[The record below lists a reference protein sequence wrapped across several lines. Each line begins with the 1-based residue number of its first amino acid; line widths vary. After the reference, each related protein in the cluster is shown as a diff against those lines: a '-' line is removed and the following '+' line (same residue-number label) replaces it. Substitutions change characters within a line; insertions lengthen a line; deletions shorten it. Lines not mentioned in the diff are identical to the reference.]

1 MNQNYQTRI
10 SPQICKVQTDRK
22 LIAVYD
28 QLKCAA
34 LTHYAQLHAKGEY
47 KENDHKANSL
57 IKVTIQD
64 YSNGTGDKN
73 VIAQF
78 NLAPEQIQFILT
90 RITAGFQEFE
100 WSQSKIYGAPDA
112 QGYSTAQQFS
122 ISRHTN
128 DSSGRP
134 MKSPWRIQ
142 IVNGKGVKVQNQK
155 GGSYMK
161 SGSFLSEK
169 NAFIQL
175 TDMDFYTLLKRTD
188 SYITNWEA
196 GIAPSLI
203 TNGKQAYEKQQQDW
217 QSQNQSQDQSYAQD
231 GQYPEQNP
239 NYSQNGQYQGQN
251 PDYSSN
257 GQYPGQSQDYFQ
269 NEGYP
274 SQAPNYAPNGQ
285 YQNQTPD
292 YMQNNTQNNPYQNQ
306 AQGNA
311 YAA

>member
-34 LTHYAQLHAKGEY
+34 LTHYAQIHAKGEY

-57 IKVTIQD
+57 IRLTIQD

-73 VIAQF
+73 IIAQF

-142 IVNGKGVKVQNQK
+142 IVNGKGMKVQNQK

-175 TDMDFYTLLKRTD
+175 TDMDLYTLLKRTD

-196 GIAPSLI
+196 CIAPSLI

-217 QSQNQSQDQSYAQD
+217 QAQNQGQNQGYTQNGKYQGQDQGYAQ
-231 GQYPEQNP
+231 NR
-239 NYSQNGQYQGQN
+239 QYQGQSQE
-251 PDYSSN
+251 YSQNS
-257 GQYPGQSQDYFQ
+257 QYQDQ
-269 NEGYP
+269 T
-274 SQAPNYAPNGQ
+274 QNYAQNGQ
-285 YQNQTPD
+285 YQNQAPY
-292 YMQNNTQNNPYQNQ
+292 YMQNNTQNNQYQNQ
-306 AQGNA
+306 GQGNT

>member
-10 SPQICKVQTDRK
+10 SPQICKIQTDRK
-22 LIAVYD
+22 LIAAYD
-28 QLKCAA
+28 CLKCAA
-34 LTHYAQLHAKGEY
+34 LTHYAQIHAKGEY
-47 KENDHKANSL
+47 KENEHKANSL
-57 IKVTIQD
+57 IRLTIQD

-78 NLAPEQIQFILT
+78 NLTPEQIQFILT

-100 WSQSKIYGAPDA
+100 WSQSKIYGTPDA

-142 IVNGKGVKVQNQK
+142 IINGKGVKVQNQK

-169 NAFIQL
+169 NVFIQL
-175 TDMDFYTLLKRTD
+175 TDMDFYTLLKRVD

-196 GIAPSLI
+196 GIAPTLI
-203 TNGKQAYEKQQQDW
+203 ASGKQAYEKQQQDW
-217 QSQNQSQDQSYAQD
+217 QVQNY
-231 GQYPEQNP
+231 EQNGSYPDP
-239 NYSQNGQYQGQN
+239 NQG
-251 PDYSSN
+251 
-257 GQYPGQSQDYFQ
+257 
-269 NEGYP
+269 
-274 SQAPNYAPNGQ
+274 YAPNGQ
-285 YQNQTPD
+285 YQGQPQD
-292 YMQNNTQNNPYQNQ
+292 YVPNGQYQDQSQNYTQNNIQNNPYQNQ
-306 AQGNA
+306 AQGNP

>member
-57 IKVTIQD
+57 IKITIQD

-73 VIAQF
+73 VIVQF

-175 TDMDFYTLLKRTD
+175 TDMDLYTLLKRTD

-196 GIAPSLI
+196 CMAPSLI
-203 TNGKQAYEKQQQDW
+203 ANGKQAYEKQQQDW
-217 QSQNQSQDQSYAQD
+217 QSQNQGQDQGYA
-231 GQYPEQNP
+231 
-239 NYSQNGQYQGQN
+239 QNGQYQGQAQK
-251 PDYSSN
+251 YSQNS
-257 GQYPGQSQDYFQ
+257 QYQDQTQ
-269 NEGYP
+269 NYT
-274 SQAPNYAPNGQ
+274 QNGQ
-285 YQNQTPD
+285 YQNRTPY
-292 YMQNNTQNNPYQNQ
+292 YMQNNTQNNQYQNQ
-306 AQGNA
+306 GQGNT

>member
-57 IKVTIQD
+57 IKLTIQD

-73 VIAQF
+73 VITQF

-175 TDMDFYTLLKRTD
+175 TDMDLYTLLKRTD

-196 GIAPSLI
+196 CMAPSLI
-203 TNGKQAYEKQQQDW
+203 ANGKQAYEKQQQDW
-217 QSQNQSQDQSYAQD
+217 QSQNQGQDQGYA
-231 GQYPEQNP
+231 
-239 NYSQNGQYQGQN
+239 QNGQYLGQTQE
-251 PDYSSN
+251 YSQNS
-257 GQYPGQSQDYFQ
+257 QYQDQ
-269 NEGYP
+269 T
-274 SQAPNYAPNGQ
+274 QNYAQNGQ
-285 YQNQTPD
+285 YQNQTPY
-292 YMQNNTQNNPYQNQ
+292 YMQNNTQNNQYQNQ
-306 AQGNA
+306 GQGNT

>member
-175 TDMDFYTLLKRTD
+175 TDMDLYTLLKRTD

-196 GIAPSLI
+196 CMAPSLI
-203 TNGKQAYEKQQQDW
+203 ANGKQAYEKQQQDW
-217 QSQNQSQDQSYAQD
+217 QSQNQAQGQDQGYAQD
-231 GQYPEQNP
+231 VQYPGQNP
-239 NYSQNGQYQGQN
+239 YYPQNGQYQGQ
-251 PDYSSN
+251 
-257 GQYPGQSQDYFQ
+257 SQD
-269 NEGYP
+269 
-274 SQAPNYAPNGQ
+274 YAPNGQ
-285 YQNQTPD
+285 YQTPAPD
-292 YMQNNTQNNPYQNQ
+292 YMQNNIQNNPYQNQ
-306 AQGNA
+306 TQGNA

>member
-1 MNQNYQTRI
+1 MNQNYQTRV

-128 DSSGRP
+128 DSNGRP

-169 NAFIQL
+169 NACIQL
-175 TDMDFYTLLKRTD
+175 TDMDLYTLLKRTD

-196 GIAPSLI
+196 CIAPSLI

-217 QSQNQSQDQSYAQD
+217 QSQNQSQDQSYPQN
-231 GQYPEQNP
+231 GQYSQNGQYAGQNP
-239 NYSQNGQYQGQN
+239 YYSQNGQYQGQ
-251 PDYSSN
+251 
-257 GQYPGQSQDYFQ
+257 SQD
-269 NEGYP
+269 
-274 SQAPNYAPNGQ
+274 YAPNGQ
-285 YQNQTPD
+285 YQNPAPD

-306 AQGNA
+306 AQGNT

>member
-47 KENDHKANSL
+47 KEHDHKANSL

-100 WSQSKIYGAPDA
+100 WSQSKIYGSPDA
-112 QGYSTAQQFS
+112 QGCSTAQQFS

-142 IVNGKGVKVQNQK
+142 IVNGKGIKVQNQK

-196 GIAPSLI
+196 CMAPALI

-217 QSQNQSQDQSYAQD
+217 QSQSQSQDQSY
-231 GQYPEQNP
+231 P
-239 NYSQNGQYQGQN
+239 QNGQYQGQN

-257 GQYPGQSQDYFQ
+257 GQYPGQSQDYSQ
-269 NEGYP
+269 NGGYP
-274 SQAPNYAPNGQ
+274 GQSPDYTPNGK
-285 YQNQTPD
+285 YVPPAPD

-306 AQGNA
+306 AQGNT

>member
-1 MNQNYQTRI
+1 MNQNYQTRV

-175 TDMDFYTLLKRTD
+175 TDMDLYTLLKRTD

-196 GIAPSLI
+196 CMAPSLI
-203 TNGKQAYEKQQQDW
+203 ANGKQAYEKQQQDW
-217 QSQNQSQDQSYAQD
+217 QAQNQAQSQDQDYAQD
-231 GQYPEQNP
+231 VQYPGQNP
-239 NYSQNGQYQGQN
+239 HYPQNGQYQGQ
-251 PDYSSN
+251 
-257 GQYPGQSQDYFQ
+257 SQD
-269 NEGYP
+269 
-274 SQAPNYAPNGQ
+274 YAPNGL
-285 YQNQTPD
+285 YQNPAPD
-292 YMQNNTQNNPYQNQ
+292 YMQNNIQNNPYQNQ

>member
-10 SPQICKVQTDRK
+10 SPQICKIQTDRK
-22 LIAVYD
+22 LIAAYD
-28 QLKCAA
+28 CLKFAA
-34 LTHYAQLHAKGEY
+34 LTHYAQLHAQGEY
-47 KENDHKANSL
+47 KENEHKANSL
-57 IKVTIQD
+57 IRLTIQD

-100 WSQSKIYGAPDA
+100 WSQSKIFGAPDA

-142 IVNGKGVKVQNQK
+142 IVNGKGMKVQNQK

-161 SGSFLSEK
+161 SGSFLAEK

-175 TDMDFYTLLKRTD
+175 TDMDFYTLLKRVD

-196 GIAPSLI
+196 GIAPTLI
-203 TNGKQAYEKQQQDW
+203 ASGKQAYEKQQQEWQAQNQAQNYGQNGAYPDPNQGYASNRQYQKQATDYLPNRQYEGQPQDYTPNG
-217 QSQNQSQDQSYAQD
+217 QSQNY
-231 GQYPEQNP
+231 
-239 NYSQNGQYQGQN
+239 
-251 PDYSSN
+251 
-257 GQYPGQSQDYFQ
+257 
-269 NEGYP
+269 
-274 SQAPNYAPNGQ
+274 
-285 YQNQTPD
+285 
-292 YMQNNTQNNPYQNQ
+292 TQNNIQNQPYQNQ
-306 AQGNA
+306 AQGNI

>member
-57 IKVTIQD
+57 IKLTIQD

-73 VIAQF
+73 IIAQF
-78 NLAPEQIQFILT
+78 NLSPEQIQFILT

-175 TDMDFYTLLKRTD
+175 TDMDLYTLLKRTD

-196 GIAPSLI
+196 CMAPSLI
-203 TNGKQAYEKQQQDW
+203 ANGKQAYEKQQQDW
-217 QSQNQSQDQSYAQD
+217 QSQNQVQDQGYA
-231 GQYPEQNP
+231 
-239 NYSQNGQYQGQN
+239 QNGQYQGQAQE
-251 PDYSSN
+251 YSQNS
-257 GQYPGQSQDYFQ
+257 QYQDQ
-269 NEGYP
+269 T
-274 SQAPNYAPNGQ
+274 QNYAQNGQ
-285 YQNQTPD
+285 YQNQTPY
-292 YMQNNTQNNPYQNQ
+292 YMQNNTQNNQYQNQ
-306 AQGNA
+306 GQRNT

>member
-175 TDMDFYTLLKRTD
+175 TDMDLYTLLKRTD

-196 GIAPSLI
+196 CMAPSLI
-203 TNGKQAYEKQQQDW
+203 ANGKQAYEKQQQDW
-217 QSQNQSQDQSYAQD
+217 QSQNQGQDPD
-231 GQYPEQNP
+231 
-239 NYSQNGQYQGQN
+239 YSQNGQYQGQT
-251 PDYSSN
+251 
-257 GQYPGQSQDYFQ
+257 Q
-269 NEGYP
+269 
-274 SQAPNYAPNGQ
+274 NYAPNGQ
-285 YQNQTPD
+285 YQNQAPY
-292 YMQNNTQNNPYQNQ
+292 YMQNNIQNNQYQNQ
-306 AQGNA
+306 GQGNT

>member
-100 WSQSKIYGAPDA
+100 WSQNKIYGAPDA

-142 IVNGKGVKVQNQK
+142 IVNGKGIKVQNQK

-175 TDMDFYTLLKRTD
+175 TDMDLYTLLKRTD

-196 GIAPSLI
+196 CMAPSLI
-203 TNGKQAYEKQQQDW
+203 ANGKQAYEKQQQDW
-217 QSQNQSQDQSYAQD
+217 QSQNQGQDQGYA
-231 GQYPEQNP
+231 
-239 NYSQNGQYQGQN
+239 QNGQYQGQAQE
-251 PDYSSN
+251 YSQNSQYQ
-257 GQYPGQSQDYFQ
+257 GQTQNYAQ
-269 NEGYP
+269 NE
-274 SQAPNYAPNGQ
+274 Q
-285 YQNQTPD
+285 YQNQTPY

-306 AQGNA
+306 ANTDT

>member
-34 LTHYAQLHAKGEY
+34 LTHYAQIHAKGEY

-57 IKVTIQD
+57 IKLTIQD

-73 VIAQF
+73 IIAQF

-142 IVNGKGVKVQNQK
+142 IVNGKGMKVQNQK

-175 TDMDFYTLLKRTD
+175 TDMDLYTLLKRTD

-196 GIAPSLI
+196 CIAPSLI

-217 QSQNQSQDQSYAQD
+217 QAQNQGQNQGYTQNGKYQGQDQGYAQ
-231 GQYPEQNP
+231 NR
-239 NYSQNGQYQGQN
+239 QYQGQSQE
-251 PDYSSN
+251 YSQNS
-257 GQYPGQSQDYFQ
+257 QYQDQ
-269 NEGYP
+269 T
-274 SQAPNYAPNGQ
+274 QNYAQNGQ
-285 YQNQTPD
+285 YQNQAPY
-292 YMQNNTQNNPYQNQ
+292 YMQNNTQNNQYQNQ
-306 AQGNA
+306 GQGNT

>member
-1 MNQNYQTRI
+1 MNQNYQTRV

-217 QSQNQSQDQSYAQD
+217 QAQNQAQGQDQGYAQD
-231 GQYPEQNP
+231 GKYPGQNSY
-239 NYSQNGQYQGQN
+239 YSQNGQYQGQ
-251 PDYSSN
+251 
-257 GQYPGQSQDYFQ
+257 SQD
-269 NEGYP
+269 
-274 SQAPNYAPNGQ
+274 YAPNGQ
-285 YQNQTPD
+285 YQNPAPD
-292 YMQNNTQNNPYQNQ
+292 YMQNNIQNNPYQNQ

>member
-1 MNQNYQTRI
+1 MNQNYQTRV

-122 ISRHTN
+122 ISRHTT

-175 TDMDFYTLLKRTD
+175 TDMDLYTLLKRTD

-196 GIAPSLI
+196 CIAPSLI
-203 TNGKQAYEKQQQDW
+203 TNGKLAYEKQQQDW
-217 QSQNQSQDQSYAQD
+217 QSQNRSQDQSYPQN

-239 NYSQNGQYQGQN
+239 NYSQNGQYAGQN
-251 PDYSSN
+251 PYYSQN
-257 GQYPGQSQDYFQ
+257 GQYQGQSQD
-269 NEGYP
+269 
-274 SQAPNYAPNGQ
+274 YAPNGQ
-285 YQNQTPD
+285 YQNPAPD
-292 YMQNNTQNNPYQNQ
+292 YMQNNIQNNTYQNQ

>member
-34 LTHYAQLHAKGEY
+34 LTHYAQIHAKGEY

-57 IKVTIQD
+57 IKLTIQD

-73 VIAQF
+73 IIAQF

-100 WSQSKIYGAPDA
+100 WSQSKIYGTPDA

-175 TDMDFYTLLKRTD
+175 TDMDLYTLLKRTD

-196 GIAPSLI
+196 CMAPSLI
-203 TNGKQAYEKQQQDW
+203 ANGKQAYEKQQQDW
-217 QSQNQSQDQSYAQD
+217 QSQNQGQDQGYA
-231 GQYPEQNP
+231 
-239 NYSQNGQYQGQN
+239 QNGQYQGQAQK
-251 PDYSSN
+251 YSQNS
-257 GQYPGQSQDYFQ
+257 QYQDQTQ
-269 NEGYP
+269 NYT
-274 SQAPNYAPNGQ
+274 QNGQ
-285 YQNQTPD
+285 YQNQAPY
-292 YMQNNTQNNPYQNQ
+292 YMQNNTQNNQYQNQ
-306 AQGNA
+306 GQGNT

>member
-34 LTHYAQLHAKGEY
+34 LTHYAQIHAKGEY

-100 WSQSKIYGAPDA
+100 WSQSKIYGTPDA

-122 ISRHTN
+122 ISRHAC

-175 TDMDFYTLLKRTD
+175 TDMDLYTLLKRTD

-196 GIAPSLI
+196 CMAPSLI
-203 TNGKQAYEKQQQDW
+203 ANGKQAYEKQQQDW
-217 QSQNQSQDQSYAQD
+217 QAQNQGQDQGYA
-231 GQYPEQNP
+231 
-239 NYSQNGQYQGQN
+239 QNGQYQDQT
-251 PDYSSN
+251 
-257 GQYPGQSQDYFQ
+257 Q
-269 NEGYP
+269 
-274 SQAPNYAPNGQ
+274 NYAQNGQ
-285 YQNQTPD
+285 YQNQAPY
-292 YMQNNTQNNPYQNQ
+292 YMQNNTQNNQYQNQ
-306 AQGNA
+306 GQGNT

>member
-175 TDMDFYTLLKRTD
+175 TDMDLYTLLKRTD

-196 GIAPSLI
+196 CMAPSLI
-203 TNGKQAYEKQQQDW
+203 ANGKQAYEKQQQDW
-217 QSQNQSQDQSYAQD
+217 QAQNQAQGQDQGYAQD
-231 GQYPEQNP
+231 R
-239 NYSQNGQYQGQN
+239 
-251 PDYSSN
+251 
-257 GQYPGQSQDYFQ
+257 QYPGQNPYYPQNGQCQGQSQD
-269 NEGYP
+269 
-274 SQAPNYAPNGQ
+274 YAPNGQ
-285 YQNQTPD
+285 YQNPALD
-292 YMQNNTQNNPYQNQ
+292 YMSNNIQNNPYQNQ

>member
-175 TDMDFYTLLKRTD
+175 TDMDLYTLLKRTD

-196 GIAPSLI
+196 CIAPSLI

-217 QSQNQSQDQSYAQD
+217 QAQNQAQSQDQDYAQD
-231 GQYPEQNP
+231 VQYPGQNP
-239 NYSQNGQYQGQN
+239 HYPQNGQYQGQ
-251 PDYSSN
+251 
-257 GQYPGQSQDYFQ
+257 SQD
-269 NEGYP
+269 
-274 SQAPNYAPNGQ
+274 YAPNGL
-285 YQNQTPD
+285 YQNPAPD
-292 YMQNNTQNNPYQNQ
+292 YMQNNIQNNPYQNQ

>member
-57 IKVTIQD
+57 IKLTIQD

-73 VIAQF
+73 VITQF

-175 TDMDFYTLLKRTD
+175 TDMDLYTLLKRTD

-196 GIAPSLI
+196 CMAPSLI
-203 TNGKQAYEKQQQDW
+203 ANGKQAYEKQQQDW
-217 QSQNQSQDQSYAQD
+217 QSQNQVQDQGYA
-231 GQYPEQNP
+231 
-239 NYSQNGQYQGQN
+239 QNGQYQGQAQE
-251 PDYSSN
+251 YSQNS
-257 GQYPGQSQDYFQ
+257 QYQDQ
-269 NEGYP
+269 T
-274 SQAPNYAPNGQ
+274 QNYAQNGQ
-285 YQNQTPD
+285 YQNQTPY
-292 YMQNNTQNNPYQNQ
+292 YMQNNTQNNQYQNQ
-306 AQGNA
+306 GQRNT

>member
-100 WSQSKIYGAPDA
+100 RSQSKIYGAPDA

-122 ISRHTN
+122 ISRHTT

-175 TDMDFYTLLKRTD
+175 TDMDLYTLLKRTD

-196 GIAPSLI
+196 CMAPSLI
-203 TNGKQAYEKQQQDW
+203 ANGKQAYEKQQQDW
-217 QSQNQSQDQSYAQD
+217 QSQNQ
-231 GQYPEQNP
+231 GQNP
-239 NYSQNGQYQGQN
+239 NYSQNGQYQGQT
-251 PDYSSN
+251 
-257 GQYPGQSQDYFQ
+257 Q
-269 NEGYP
+269 
-274 SQAPNYAPNGQ
+274 NYAPNGQ
-285 YQNQTPD
+285 YQNQAP
-292 YMQNNTQNNPYQNQ
+292 YHMQNNIQNNQYQNQ
-306 AQGNA
+306 GQGNA

>member
-57 IKVTIQD
+57 IRLTIQD

-73 VIAQF
+73 IIAQF

-100 WSQSKIYGAPDA
+100 WSQSKIYGTPDA

-169 NAFIQL
+169 NVFIQL
-175 TDMDFYTLLKRTD
+175 TDMDLYTLLKRTD

-196 GIAPSLI
+196 CMAPSLI
-203 TNGKQAYEKQQQDW
+203 ANGKQAYEKQQQDW
-217 QSQNQSQDQSYAQD
+217 QSQNQGQDQGYA
-231 GQYPEQNP
+231 
-239 NYSQNGQYQGQN
+239 QNGQYQGQAQK
-251 PDYSSN
+251 YSQNS
-257 GQYPGQSQDYFQ
+257 QYQDQTQ
-269 NEGYP
+269 NYT
-274 SQAPNYAPNGQ
+274 QNGQ
-285 YQNQTPD
+285 YQGQAQNYAQNRQYQGQNQT
-292 YMQNNTQNNPYQNQ
+292 YAQHGQYQNP
-306 AQGNA
+306 AQSSS

>member
-10 SPQICKVQTDRK
+10 SPQICKIQTDRK

-57 IKVTIQD
+57 IRLTIQD
-64 YSNGTGDKN
+64 YSNGIGDKN
-73 VIAQF
+73 IIAQF

-175 TDMDFYTLLKRTD
+175 TDMDLYTLLKRTD

-196 GIAPSLI
+196 CMAPSLI
-203 TNGKQAYEKQQQDW
+203 ANGKQAYEKQQQDW
-217 QSQNQSQDQSYAQD
+217 QSQNQVQDQGYA
-231 GQYPEQNP
+231 
-239 NYSQNGQYQGQN
+239 QNGQYQGQAQE
-251 PDYSSN
+251 YSQNS
-257 GQYPGQSQDYFQ
+257 QYQDQ
-269 NEGYP
+269 T
-274 SQAPNYAPNGQ
+274 QNYAQNGQ
-285 YQNQTPD
+285 YQNQTPY
-292 YMQNNTQNNPYQNQ
+292 YMQNNTQNNQYQNQ
-306 AQGNA
+306 GQGNT

>member
-57 IKVTIQD
+57 IKLTIQD

-73 VIAQF
+73 IIAQF

-175 TDMDFYTLLKRTD
+175 TDMDLYTLLKRTD

-196 GIAPSLI
+196 CIAPSLI
-203 TNGKQAYEKQQQDW
+203 ANGKQAHEKQQQDW
-217 QSQNQSQDQSYAQD
+217 QSQNQGQDQGYA
-231 GQYPEQNP
+231 
-239 NYSQNGQYQGQN
+239 QNGQYQGQTQE
-251 PDYSSN
+251 YSKNSQYQ
-257 GQYPGQSQDYFQ
+257 GQTQ
-269 NEGYP
+269 
-274 SQAPNYAPNGQ
+274 NYAQNGQ
-285 YQNQTPD
+285 YQNQTPY
-292 YMQNNTQNNPYQNQ
+292 YMQNNTQNNQYQNQ
-306 AQGNA
+306 GQGNT

>member
-34 LTHYAQLHAKGEY
+34 LTHYAQIHAKGEY

-122 ISRHTN
+122 ISRHAC

-161 SGSFLSEK
+161 SGSFFSEK

-196 GIAPSLI
+196 CMAPALI

-217 QSQNQSQDQSYAQD
+217 QSQSQSQDQSY
-231 GQYPEQNP
+231 P
-239 NYSQNGQYQGQN
+239 QNGQYQGQH

-257 GQYPGQSQDYFQ
+257 GQYPGQSQDYSQ
-269 NEGYP
+269 NGGYP
-274 SQAPNYAPNGQ
+274 GQSPDYTPNGQ
-285 YQNQTPD
+285 YVPPAPD
-292 YMQNNTQNNPYQNQ
+292 YMQNNTQNNQYQNQ
-306 AQGNA
+306 GQGNT

>member
-175 TDMDFYTLLKRTD
+175 TDMDLYTLLKRTD

-196 GIAPSLI
+196 CMAPSLI
-203 TNGKQAYEKQQQDW
+203 ANGKQAYEKQQQDW
-217 QSQNQSQDQSYAQD
+217 QAQGQDQGYAQD
-231 GQYPEQNP
+231 GQYPEQNSY
-239 NYSQNGQYQGQN
+239 YSQNGQYPGQNPDYPQNGQYQGQ
-251 PDYSSN
+251 
-257 GQYPGQSQDYFQ
+257 SQD
-269 NEGYP
+269 
-274 SQAPNYAPNGQ
+274 YAPNGQ
-285 YQNQTPD
+285 YQNPAPD
-292 YMQNNTQNNPYQNQ
+292 YMQNNIQTNPYQNQ

>member
-1 MNQNYQTRI
+1 MNQNYQTRV

-100 WSQSKIYGAPDA
+100 WSQNKIYGAPDA

-175 TDMDFYTLLKRTD
+175 TDMDLYTLLKRTD

-196 GIAPSLI
+196 CMAPSLI
-203 TNGKQAYEKQQQDW
+203 ANGKQAYEKQQQDW
-217 QSQNQSQDQSYAQD
+217 QSQNQGQDQGYAQNE
-231 GQYPEQNP
+231 QYQGQNP
-239 NYSQNGQYQGQN
+239 DYSQNGQYQGQN
-251 PDYSSN
+251 
-257 GQYPGQSQDYFQ
+257 Q
-269 NEGYP
+269 
-274 SQAPNYAPNGQ
+274 NYASNGQ
-285 YQNQTPD
+285 YQNQAPY
-292 YMQNNTQNNPYQNQ
+292 YMQNNTQNNQYQNQ
-306 AQGNA
+306 GQGNT

>member
-28 QLKCAA
+28 QLKYAA

-47 KENDHKANSL
+47 KEHDHKANSL

-100 WSQSKIYGAPDA
+100 WSQSKIYGSPDA

-134 MKSPWRIQ
+134 MKSPWRVQ
-142 IVNGKGVKVQNQK
+142 IVNGKGIKVQNQK

-196 GIAPSLI
+196 CMAPALI

-217 QSQNQSQDQSYAQD
+217 QSQSQSQDQSY
-231 GQYPEQNP
+231 P
-239 NYSQNGQYQGQN
+239 QNGQYQGQN

-257 GQYPGQSQDYFQ
+257 GQYPCQSQDYSQ
-269 NEGYP
+269 NGGYP
-274 SQAPNYAPNGQ
+274 GQSPDYTPNGQ
-285 YQNQTPD
+285 YVPPAPD

-306 AQGNA
+306 AQGNT

>member
-10 SPQICKVQTDRK
+10 SPQICKIQTDRK

-57 IKVTIQD
+57 IRLTIQD
-64 YSNGTGDKN
+64 YSNGIGDKN
-73 VIAQF
+73 IIAQF

-128 DSSGRP
+128 DSSGRL

-175 TDMDFYTLLKRTD
+175 TDMDLYTLLKRTD

-196 GIAPSLI
+196 CIAPSLI
-203 TNGKQAYEKQQQDW
+203 ANGKQAYEKQQQDW
-217 QSQNQSQDQSYAQD
+217 QAQNQGQNQGYTQNGKYQGQDQGYAQNRQYQ
-231 GQYPEQNP
+231 GQAQE
-239 NYSQNGQYQGQN
+239 YSQNGQYQDQTQN
-251 PDYSSN
+251 YV
-257 GQYPGQSQDYFQ
+257 Q
-269 NEGYP
+269 
-274 SQAPNYAPNGQ
+274 NGQ
-285 YQNQTPD
+285 YQNQTPY
-292 YMQNNTQNNPYQNQ
+292 YMQNNTQNNQYQNQ
-306 AQGNA
+306 GQGNT

>member
-78 NLAPEQIQFILT
+78 NLTPEQIQFILT

-100 WSQSKIYGAPDA
+100 WSQSKIYGTPDA

-142 IVNGKGVKVQNQK
+142 IVNGKGIKVQNQK

-175 TDMDFYTLLKRTD
+175 TDMDLYTLLKRTD

-196 GIAPSLI
+196 CMAPSLI
-203 TNGKQAYEKQQQDW
+203 ANGKQAYEKQQQDW
-217 QSQNQSQDQSYAQD
+217 QAQNQAQGQDQGYAQD
-231 GQYPEQNP
+231 GQYPGQNP
-239 NYSQNGQYQGQN
+239 YYSQNGQYQGQ
-251 PDYSSN
+251 
-257 GQYPGQSQDYFQ
+257 SQDY
-269 NEGYP
+269 
-274 SQAPNYAPNGQ
+274 APNRQ
-285 YQNQTPD
+285 YQNPAPD
-292 YMQNNTQNNPYQNQ
+292 YIQNNIQNNPYQNQ

>member
-1 MNQNYQTRI
+1 MNQNYQTRV

-100 WSQSKIYGAPDA
+100 WSQSKIYGTPDV

-175 TDMDFYTLLKRTD
+175 TDMDLYTLLKRTD
-188 SYITNWEA
+188 SYITSWEA
-196 GIAPSLI
+196 CIAPSLI

-217 QSQNQSQDQSYAQD
+217 QSQNQSQDQSYPQD

-239 NYSQNGQYQGQN
+239 NYSQNGQYAGQN
-251 PDYSSN
+251 PYYSQN
-257 GQYPGQSQDYFQ
+257 GQYQGQSLD
-269 NEGYP
+269 
-274 SQAPNYAPNGQ
+274 YAPNGQ
-285 YQNQTPD
+285 YQNPAPD
-292 YMQNNTQNNPYQNQ
+292 YMQNNIQNNPYQNQ

>member
-34 LTHYAQLHAKGEY
+34 LTHYAQIHAKGEY

-100 WSQSKIYGAPDA
+100 WSQSKIYGSPDA

-122 ISRHTN
+122 ISRHIN

-161 SGSFLSEK
+161 SGSFFSEK

-175 TDMDFYTLLKRTD
+175 TDMDLYTLLKRTD

-196 GIAPSLI
+196 CMAPALI

-217 QSQNQSQDQSYAQD
+217 QSQSQSQDQSY
-231 GQYPEQNP
+231 PH
-239 NYSQNGQYQGQN
+239 NGQYQGQH

-257 GQYPGQSQDYFQ
+257 GQYPGQSQDYSQ
-269 NEGYP
+269 NGGYP
-274 SQAPNYAPNGQ
+274 GQSPDYTPNGQ
-285 YQNQTPD
+285 YVPPAPD
-292 YMQNNTQNNPYQNQ
+292 YMQNNTQNNQYQNQ
-306 AQGNA
+306 GQGNT

>member
-34 LTHYAQLHAKGEY
+34 LTHYAQIHAKGEY

-57 IKVTIQD
+57 IKLTIQD

-73 VIAQF
+73 IIAQF

-100 WSQSKIYGAPDA
+100 WSQSKIYGSPDA

-122 ISRHTN
+122 ISRHIN

-175 TDMDFYTLLKRTD
+175 TDMDLYTLLKRTD

-196 GIAPSLI
+196 CMAPSLI
-203 TNGKQAYEKQQQDW
+203 ANGKQAYEKQQQDW
-217 QSQNQSQDQSYAQD
+217 QSQNQGQDQGYA
-231 GQYPEQNP
+231 
-239 NYSQNGQYQGQN
+239 QNGQYQGQAQE
-251 PDYSSN
+251 YSQNS
-257 GQYPGQSQDYFQ
+257 QYQDQ
-269 NEGYP
+269 T
-274 SQAPNYAPNGQ
+274 QNYAQNGQ
-285 YQNQTPD
+285 YQNQTPY
-292 YMQNNTQNNPYQNQ
+292 YMQNNTQNNQYQNQ
-306 AQGNA
+306 GQGNT